1 MIGGSASNELAS
13 SRTTMA
19 FERTELAGERTLMA
33 IVRTSV
39 SLIGFGFTI
48 YKFLDSVL
56 PEMGV
61 RRGQGSV
68 PARLGLS
75 LVLLGVALL
84 VFGMLGHWHRVRSLQ
99 QRRDVLLGMSLL
111 HPMPAFR
118 LSSSF
123 YAALALLIVGLLV
136 ILRIVFG
143 VGPF

>member
-1 MIGGSASNELAS
+1 MVGGSASNELAS

-19 FERTELAGERTLMA
+19 FERTELAAERTLMA
-33 IVRTSV
+33 IVRTAV

-56 PEMGV
+56 PEISG
-61 RRGQGSV
+61 RRGAINV
-68 PARLGLS
+68 PGRLGLS

-84 VFGMLGHWHRVRSLQ
+84 VFGMIGHWHRVRSLQ
-99 QRRDVLLGMSLL
+99 QRRDLLLEMSLL
-111 HPMPAFR
+111 HPMPKFR

-136 ILRIVFG
+136 ILRIAFDA
-143 VGPF
+143 GPF